1 MMVYT
6 YSSPSNTNNQDVYF
20 PNTLFSFLIALKV
33 QCHEI
38 FAAGFFYESVSPQPQ
53 SVLLG
58 PFRIFSKIR
67 GDIRS
72 SRLTTGVADT
82 GGKWKNLQSEKY

>member
-1 MMVYT
+1 MNLLTFLQLRILKGTVSQDFLLLVFFM
-6 YSSPSNTNNQDVYF
+6 NQF
-20 PNTLFSFLIALKV
+20 P
-33 QCHEI
+33 
-38 FAAGFFYESVSPQPQ
+38 PQPQ

-58 PFRIFSKIR
+58 PFRIFSNIR

-82 GGKWKNLQSEKY
+82 GEKNLQSEKF